1 YPLSAIPRWV
11 AAALCV
17 LWLSA
22 AAAMAAPLKVIVP
35 PMSPAEIA
43 ELHRAAPNVDLV
55 VARSEGDALAKV
67 GDADGVYGLVS
78 PGVVKAG
85 KRLRWIQVGFA
96 GVEGVL
102 FPEMLDSRITLT
114 KAKRVD

>member
-1 YPLSAIPRWV
+1 MRRQTQTNYAVSAILRWV
-11 AAALCV
+11 VAILCA

-22 AAAMAAPLKVIVP
+22 AAAIAAPLKVIVP
-35 PMSPAEIA
+35 PMSPAEMA

-78 PGVVKAG
+78 PAVVKAG
-85 KRLRWIQVGFA
+85 WRLRWIQVGFA
-96 GVEGVL
+96 AGEGVL
-102 FPEMLDSRITLT
+102 F
-114 KAKRVD
+114 